1 MPARHDDIR
10 LARPE
15 PREQPYYRAAPP
27 DRLSVG
33 RDPLRK
39 SSAVGI
45 DVHVR
50 DALPG
55 DRVVEFGIHRPHLDR
70 RAAPVPARPAF
81 RAVSLGRAGL
91 YRDKPGQTTRTRLV
105 S

>member
-1 MPARHDDIR
+1 MPARHDDSDSR
-10 LARPE
+10 DPE
-15 PREQPYYRAAPP
+15 PREQPHYRAAPT
-27 DRLSVG
+27 DRLSLG

-45 DVHVR
+45 EVHVR

-55 DRVVEFGIHRPHLDR
+55 DRLVEFAIHRPHLDR

-91 YRDKPGQTTRTRLV
+91 YRDKPGQMTRTRLV
-105 S
+105 R